1 MTLLTTEQKD
11 FLSTYGIQLCE
22 TFDASGLRREE
33 YSSIMKANNFR
44 VAYGVTP
51 CSKNNHTL
59 RNRSGNCLQ
68 CYPASIG
75 YEKNHNRGG
84 FVYIAQSKAGEI
96 IKIGTTENI
105 LARTK
110 TLNEQKYGSQ
120 SDWTI
125 PVARK
130 VAKNCGQI
138 EKVMHSKLK
147 KFYVFGKYMKDGTTQ
162 STYEL
167 FSYPIEAAAQ
177 YLDGLLINLQD
188 NDNI

>member
-1 MTLLTTEQKD
+1 MTNLTSEQKE
-11 FLSTYGIQLCE
+11 FLSSYGINE
-22 TFDASGLRREE
+22 NEIFNASGLRREE
-33 YSSIMKANNFR
+33 YSVIMRANDFKA
-44 VAYGVTP
+44 AYGVTP
-51 CSKNNHTL
+51 CKKNNHSL

-84 FVYIAQSKAGEI
+84 YVYIAQSKTGEI

-125 PVARK
+125 PVARE
-130 VAKNCGQI
+130 VSKNCGKI
-138 EKVMHSKLK
+138 EKALHAELK
-147 KFYVFGKYMKDGTTQ
+147 QFYVFGHYFKDGKNQ

-167 FSYPIEAAAQ
+167 FEYPIGSATQ
-177 YLDGLLINLQD
+177 LLDEIIDALGNL
-188 NDNI
+188 N

>member
-1 MTLLTTEQKD
+1 VFELVFNLGESWGMYYFTNTIPIRHYLVWEQSSTKSPQQLAIEARQLFILLTD
-11 FLSTYGIQLCE
+11 SFNHLSVI
-22 TFDASGLRREE
+22 FDS
-33 YSSIMKANNFR
+33 
-44 VAYGVTP
+44 
-51 CSKNNHTL
+51 
-59 RNRSGNCLQ
+59 Q
-68 CYPASIG
+68 
-75 YEKNHNRGG
+75 
-84 FVYIAQSKAGEI
+84 
-96 IKIGTTENI
+96 
-105 LARTK
+105 RTK

-138 EKVMHSKLK
+138 EKAMHAKLK

-177 YLDGLLINLQD
+177 YLDGLVINLQD